1 MALADEQDPVQATK
15 DLLDASSAGDWSNA
29 GAKPSDIEKT
39 EETERRIKEQ
49 RSGDAIYIH
58 SRLETDHN
66 KLGAAGDEADEV
78 AVVTVEC
85 WSKTS
90 AAQAEA
96 LKRDV
101 LGIVAEKANDSNQT
115 TSFIDWWPD
124 TSEDFRAQSAGAR
137 RADHYVETVSATL
150 RDLRSI

>member
-1 MALADEQDPVQATK
+1 MALADETDPVQAMK
-15 DLLDASSAGDWSNA
+15 DLLDASAAGDWSNT

-39 EETERRIKEQ
+39 ETTERRIKEE
-49 RSGDAIYIH
+49 RSGDAVYLH
-58 SRLETDHN
+58 SRLETDHR
-66 KLGAAGDEADEV
+66 KAGADGSEADEV

-85 WSKTS
+85 WSKTG
-90 AAQAEA
+90 AGQAEA

-101 LGIVAEKANDSNQT
+101 LSIVADKANDSNSST
-115 TSFIDWWPD
+115 AWVDWWPN

-137 RADHYVETVSATL
+137 RADHYIETVSATL